1 MVTTAEVS
9 DVNCITWTVSKVIQS
24 QLAVHPA
31 EELDNLLRLWSHA
44 HEKDDA
50 AELSL
55 AVGERY
61 EWPTAFVIDG
71 IGFWRSVS
79 ISALPASA

>member
-1 MVTTAEVS
+1 MNVARINGTLHETIQPMGRDFVKIDNIEPE
-9 DVNCITWTVSKVIQS
+9 TWQHI
-24 QLAVHPA
+24 L
-31 EELDNLLRLWSHA
+31 N
-44 HEKDDA
+44 DA
-50 AELSL
+50 FDP
-55 AVGERY
+55 VFRERY